1 MLSPAR
7 EGAAGT
13 DYSKTAE
20 AAAVLRQ
27 ARALSRS
34 SGAGQ
39 LPLAGKRLALVSPD
53 CADASAR
60 EFIEAAQALGAHVSP
75 VQAGLDGSSSDAQ
88 VDATARMLGQL
99 YDAVECQHLATE
111 LVGRI
116 ARGAGIPVF
125 AGLATPEHVTAA
137 LVHALTDEAPQ
148 PVKRR
153 SILQAALLV
162 SLT

>member
-27 ARALSRS
+27 ARALARS
-34 SGAGQ
+34 TGAVQ
-39 LPLAGKRLALVSPD
+39 PWLAGKRLALVSPD

-75 VQAGLDGSSSDAQ
+75 VHAGLDGSSSDAQ
-88 VDATARMLGQL
+88 VEATARMLGQL
-99 YDAVECQHLATE
+99 YDAVECQHLPTD
-111 LVGRI
+111 LVGRM
-116 ARGAGIPVF
+116 ARSAGIPVF
-125 AGLATPEHVTAA
+125 AGLATPEHVTAGLVQA
-137 LVHALTDEAPQ
+137 LNDDAPQ
-148 PVKRR
+148 WVKRR
-153 SILQAALLV
+153 NILQAALLV